1 MTARRLLRLALA
13 ALPLLAVGATLA
25 SCGSGSANNSVTI
38 TPIKTT
44 QLADFKPAQPVQAGK
59 TTTIS
64 FKIVQPSGQ
73 TMTRFRTGSGPHTGV
88 HLIIVRDDLGV
99 IIHRHPPIGPGGL
112 FTQSVTFPA
121 PGPYRV
127 VLDVYPALTGGTQG
141 FQQTNFQL
149 FDTIKVAGAYKPQAL
164 PKPAR
169 AVTVDGYHLKI
180 VKIVPSPLKAIS
192 SALVY
197 MTVTDPQGKPVL
209 FTPWYGALAHAIF
222 FHQGRF
228 EYFHTHVCSP
238 GAGGCAS
245 VLAGS
250 RVTGSSATPGH
261 ITVGVLLPDSGT
273 WRLFLQFQSKGR
285 IVTAPFTLPVGA

>member
-1 MTARRLLRLALA
+1 MIGRH
-13 ALPLLAVGATLA
+13 PLLAGLLLA
-25 SCGSGSANNSVTI
+25 AVAAVLAGCGSGSANNSVTI
-38 TPIKTT
+38 TPIQTIH
-44 QLADFKPAQPVQAGK
+44 LAGFQPAQPVQVGK
-59 TTTIS
+59 PTTIS
-64 FKIVQPSGQ
+64 FKIIQPSGKM
-73 TMTRFRTGSGPHTGV
+73 MTRFRTGSGPHTGV

-112 FTQSVTFPA
+112 FTQPVTFPA

-149 FDTIKVAGAYKPQAL
+149 FDTIKVAGAYKPEAL

-192 SALVY
+192 SALMY
-197 MTVTDPQGKPVL
+197 MTVTDPQGKPVT

-222 FHQGRF
+222 FHHGRF